1 MVVKMS
7 ITKVS
12 VHMPD
17 ELNNLVEDLCEKNHI
32 TKSEFIRKALAL
44 MTYSLNYKQK
54 GGHLAILDKNDK
66 KLADVVGL

>member
-1 MVVKMS
+1 MS
-7 ITKVS
+7 TIKVS

-17 ELNNLVEDLCEKNHI
+17 ELNNIVEGLCEENHL

-44 MTYSLNYKQK
+44 MTYTLNYKQK

>member
-1 MVVKMS
+1 MS
-7 ITKVS
+7 TIKVS

-17 ELNNLVEDLCEKNHI
+17 ELHDIVENLCAQNHL

-44 MTYSLNYKQK
+44 MTYTLNYKEK
-54 GGHLAILDKNDK
+54 GGHLAILDKNDN

>member
-1 MVVKMS
+1 MS
-7 ITKVS
+7 TIKVS

-17 ELNNLVEDLCEKNHI
+17 ELNDIVENLCAQNHL

-44 MTYSLNYKQK
+44 MTYTLNYKEK
-54 GGHLAILDKNDK
+54 GGHLTILDKNDN

>member
-1 MVVKMS
+1 MS
-7 ITKVS
+7 TIKVS

-17 ELNNLVEDLCEKNHI
+17 ELNDIVENLCAQNHL

-44 MTYSLNYKQK
+44 MTYTLNYKEK
-54 GGHLAILDKNDK
+54 GGRLAILDKNDN